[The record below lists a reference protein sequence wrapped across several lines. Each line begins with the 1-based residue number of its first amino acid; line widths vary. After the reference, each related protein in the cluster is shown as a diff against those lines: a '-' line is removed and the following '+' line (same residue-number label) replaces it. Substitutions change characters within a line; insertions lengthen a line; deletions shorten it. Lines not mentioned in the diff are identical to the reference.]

1 MRIGGGFLLHC
12 CHDSLVHVPPQPG
25 DVRVGVSP
33 LLDQRRQLF
42 LGQSHLQ
49 RAHGLECAHRAAVAK
64 SQFGDLP
71 LLTKMAVNAVLFHR
85 HTEHLAG
92 GGAVNIAAV
101 REHLHAPL
109 LTGQP
114 CDHAGFHR
122 AEVADDELSTCA
134 GNEGSADQLGQHVR
148 HGAIP
153 LLNGIVIAAPDTRSC
168 FSQLLHVVLGQV
180 LQLHIAS
187 SPASGAIGPIEL
199 ERAAHTPVRTG
210 SVTHGDILF
219 HAGLGQLLPQ
229 NEHFA

>member
-1 MRIGGGFLLHC
+1 M
-12 CHDSLVHVPPQPG
+12 
-25 DVRVGVSP
+25 
-33 LLDQRRQLF
+33 LF
-42 LGQSHLQ
+42 Y
-49 RAHGLECAHRAAVAK
+49 RY
-64 SQFGDLP
+64 
-71 LLTKMAVNAVLFHR
+71 
-85 HTEHLAG
+85 TEHLAG

-122 AEVADDELSTCA
+122 AEVADDELFACA
-134 GNEGSADQLGQHVR
+134 GDEGGADQLGQHVW

-153 LLNGIVIAAPDTRSC
+153 SLNGIVIAAPDTRSC

-180 LQLHIAS
+180 LQLHVAP
-187 SPASGAIGPIEL
+187 SPATGAVGPVEL

-210 SVTHGDILF
+210 SAAHGDILF
-219 HAGLGQLLPQ
+219 HTGLGQLLPQ